1 MGLGPSDTDRIV
13 LPDLPRVRIV
23 LNESPEGV
31 GTVVVAPLCRI
42 AGRSARAFG
51 VLDVPRA
58 RRYEV
63 ETPDRDDVVDI
74 HSGPSVEILVSEARH
89 VALRSDIRDQR
100 VTGIVDVRPDEVVEL
115 ALRCGR
121 LDYIESSGVPVLID
135 RADHVTE
142 AGTGNVL
149 IDVFIGSHLIDG
161 RTLVGPVR
169 VDRQAGDSESARDAQ
184 RPPRRRRAQRP
195 ARRRPASAGRAARRA
210 KGGAGH
216 AP

>member
-1 MGLGPSDTDRIV
+1 PDRIV

-23 LNESPEGV
+23 LNESLEGV

-42 AGRSARAFG
+42 AGRSARAFD

-74 HSGPSVEILVSEARH
+74 HIAPSVEILVSEARH

-100 VTGIVDVRPDEVVEL
+100 VTGTVDVRPDEVVEL

-121 LDYIESSGVPVLID
+121 LDHIESSGVPVLID

-142 AGTGNVL
+142 LPSATRW
-149 IDVFIGSHLIDG
+149 S
-161 RTLVGPVR
+161 TSCAPSVR
-169 VDRQAGDSESARDAQ
+169 PCA
-184 RPPRRRRAQRP
+184 PPRWTSW
-195 ARRRPASAGRAARRA
+195 ASPRTSTCSPWSLVRIAASRSCSMPTRS
-210 KGGAGH
+210 
-216 AP
+216 